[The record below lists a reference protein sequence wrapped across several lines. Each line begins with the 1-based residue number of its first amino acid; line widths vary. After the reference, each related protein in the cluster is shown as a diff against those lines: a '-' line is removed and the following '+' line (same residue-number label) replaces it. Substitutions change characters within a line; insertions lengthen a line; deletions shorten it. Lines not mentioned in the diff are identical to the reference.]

1 MKVDAS
7 KLGLAGGIL
16 WGLCMFVATLVSVAT
31 GYAAEFLKMMGSV
44 YLGYHVSLAGSIVGL
59 VYGFLDAF
67 VGLYLLAWLYTRL
80 LGKK

>member
-1 MKVDAS
+1 
-7 KLGLAGGIL
+7 
-16 WGLCMFVATLVSVAT
+16 MFVATLVSVAT